1 MSAMLFW
8 KRHCFPHLHK
18 ETLPFSLHWKS
29 LHVLP
34 SLICKSDVPGGP
46 QQYLLGGTDLHKA
59 LLWSCVIFLTDGS
72 KHMCR
77 SAAGTWCA
85 VKVILSKVHRDLE
98 DLPGNISPFRALV
111 RVRDY
116 SPVPCDYSPVPCDVS
131 QLKETNSNVVP
142 SMEHRSS
149 QGGGRT
155 SIFITRN
162 PSSLLLLPIFI
173 PSFILFLSAG
183 WLGRH
188 LHDCLL
194 RTSFYF

>member
-1 MSAMLFW
+1 
-8 KRHCFPHLHK
+8 
-18 ETLPFSLHWKS
+18 
-29 LHVLP
+29 
-34 SLICKSDVPGGP
+34 
-46 QQYLLGGTDLHKA
+46 
-59 LLWSCVIFLTDGS
+59 
-72 KHMCR
+72 MCR

-85 VKVILSKVHRDLE
+85 LKVILSKVHRDLE

-116 SPVPCDYSPVPCDVS
+116 SPVPRDVS

-142 SMEHRSS
+142 STEHRSS

-173 PSFILFLSAG
+173 PSFILFYL
-183 WLGRH
+183 LGG
-188 LHDCLL
+188 LEDTCMTVSLVQAFIFKWSQFQDQKVNYSDFIEQTTL
-194 RTSFYF
+194 A